1 VIDYGLSHVLCPSRH
16 LVVLSLLFPGPIADH
31 QQCGGATVFTALQ
44 GLQAHDV
51 VGIMGVGGLGHLAI
65 QFAAKLGCRVI
76 VLSRSDRK
84 KDEALKLGAH
94 EFIATANLGK
104 DYQIEHPITRLLVTT
119 SAQPDWTQILPLMS
133 MRSSIYPLSV
143 SEGDLSLPYMPILI
157 KGINI
162 QGSLV
167 ANKGQHRQM
176 LDFAALHNIRPM
188 IEKFPMSEEGLKNA
202 MDKLE
207 KGDIYYR
214 AVLLN

>member
-1 VIDYGLSHVLCPSRH
+1 MRLIY
-16 LVVLSLLFPGPIADH
+16 

-44 GLQAHDV
+44 GVQSSDV

-65 QFAAKLGCRVI
+65 QFAAKVGCRVV

-84 KDEALKLGAH
+84 KQEALDLGAH

-104 DYQIEHPITRLLVTT
+104 DTQLEHPITRLLVTT
-119 SAQPDWTQILPLMS
+119 SAQPDWEQILPLLS
-133 MRSSIYPLSV
+133 TRSTIFPLSV
-143 SEGDLSLPYMPILI
+143 SDDKLSMPYMPLLV
-157 KGINI
+157 KGITV

-167 ANKGQHRQM
+167 ATRAAHRQM
-176 LDFAALHNIRPM
+176 LDFAGLHGIKP
-188 IEKFPMSEEGLKNA
+188 IVEKFPMSEEGLKTA